1 MEKISRDTAEHYN
14 WQTFCD
20 GWHLLKRD
28 DLSVIT
34 ERMPSHTAE
43 ETHLHERARQF
54 FYILSGTATM
64 RFADRDVTLQPGEEI
79 EIPPLTAH
87 QMRNDSGGDTEFLVV
102 SAPKAHGDRIAAAPT
117 DGES

>member
-64 RFADRDVTLQPGEEI
+64 RFADRDVTLQPGEGI